1 MNKVLFNQETK
12 NSVEHKPRKGYEGG
26 PLRAGAFWLR
36 VVGVAW
42 TALALNCTEALA
54 QNEGA
59 APPGDV
65 QASAPPRKKPSPWL
79 FAPVFTSNPKLGTT
93 LGATAG
99 YLHFFDPK
107 SRPSMFAATGQYSNT
122 GSMVAGVFAR
132 TSFDADHQR
141 LNVATTFGNIKN
153 DYDDYLGTGV
163 PLRNEAELKS
173 FIARYLYRVY
183 GDWFVGAQGIYQ
195 NFSIAG
201 ETATDDAFLDILGV
215 APYKSGGLGV
225 VAYYDSRDNDFKPT
239 QGWVASLNNLAY
251 RESLGGATN
260 FDVYRADFRH
270 YVSQGEGNVFAFRQL
285 NHLTHDAPTQ
295 NLSPIQ
301 LRGYKTG
308 QYTGRYMSQIE
319 GEARLKLADRWTS
332 TIFAGVGCT
341 YGDGKSC
348 SDRKNV
354 FPMAGAGVQYV
365 LKPAVGI
372 VLNLE
377 YAQGKSGNNGVILRT
392 GYAF

>member
-1 MNKVLFNQETK
+1 M
-12 NSVEHKPRKGYEGG
+12 S
-26 PLRAGAFWLR
+26 
-36 VVGVAW
+36 
-42 TALALNCTEALA
+42 ALA
-54 QNEGA
+54 QADQPVA
-59 APPGDV
+59 APPGDA
-65 QASAPPRKKPSPWL
+65 QAPAPAQEKPSPWL

-93 LGATAG
+93 LGATTG
-99 YLHFFDPK
+99 YLHLFDPK

-122 GSMVAGVFAR
+122 GSMVAGLFAR

-141 LNVATTFGNIKN
+141 LNVATSFGNIKN

-183 GDWFVGAQGIYQ
+183 GNWFVGAQGIYQ

-201 ETATDDAFLDILGV
+201 ETAADDAFLEILGV

-239 QGWVASLNNLAY
+239 RGWVASLNNLAY
-251 RESLGGATN
+251 RESLGGVTN
-260 FDVYRADFRH
+260 FDVYRADFRN

-348 SDRKNV
+348 SDRKNA

>member
-1 MNKVLFNQETK
+1 VVASLIVNLDQ
-12 NSVEHKPRKGYEGG
+12 SLH
-26 PLRAGAFWLR
+26 PLKSRPYSAGALTR
-36 VVGVAW
+36 CLVGAACA
-42 TALALNCTEALA
+42 ALALSYTSALA
-54 QNEGA
+54 QADSPVA
-59 APPGDV
+59 APPGDT
-65 QASAPPRKKPSPWL
+65 QAPAPAPEKPSPWL

-99 YLHFFDPK
+99 YLHLFDAK

-122 GSMVAGVFAR
+122 GSMVAGLFAR

-141 LNVATTFGNIKN
+141 LNVATSFGNIKN

-195 NFSIAG
+195 NFGIAG
-201 ETATDDAFLDILGV
+201 ETAADDAFLEILGV

-239 QGWVASLNNLAY
+239 RGWVASLNNLAY
-251 RESLGGATN
+251 RESLGGVTN

-285 NHLTHDAPTQ
+285 NHLTDDAPTQ

-348 SDRKNV
+348 SERKNA